1 MTPRNLGLSAI
12 LLLLVLPLLPPT
24 LAAQQGKLE
33 AEMKAA
39 RAEIQELRARVAKL
53 VSETTRVCQ
62 SAYDE
67 FVRLL
72 QPYAKK
78 RQPGLDNLSARK
90 QARGA
95 ARGFLG
101 NALQTE
107 LVFSASVQQWHWMLD
122 QRASQWADAEIRE
135 IYARESA
142 TVIAALRES
151 QYAEE
156 FAAYKNAPSPDGI
169 GSILVKE

>member
-1 MTPRNLGLSAI
+1 MAALVENTLGMCQATYDKMVSA
-12 LLLLVLPLLPPT
+12 
-24 LAAQQGKLE
+24 
-33 AEMKAA
+33 
-39 RAEIQELRARVAKL
+39 
-53 VSETTRVCQ
+53 
-62 SAYDE
+62 
-67 FVRLL
+67 L

-78 RQPGLDNLSARK
+78 RQPKLDNLSARK

-156 FAAYKNAPSPDGI
+156 FAAYKNAPAPDGI
-169 GSILVKE
+169 GSILVKG